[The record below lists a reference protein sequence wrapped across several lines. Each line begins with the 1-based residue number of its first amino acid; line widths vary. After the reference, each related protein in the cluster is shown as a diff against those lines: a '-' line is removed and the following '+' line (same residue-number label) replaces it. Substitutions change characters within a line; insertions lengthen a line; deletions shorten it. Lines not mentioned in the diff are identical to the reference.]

1 MLNVQADICNKF
13 FSIRNNQTDRAL
25 QMGECYKMVEEVEI
39 GSYVNCFLD
48 CLQGNMSAKRF
59 KLKLAPISYI
69 TAWMNASAHA
79 NQIAL
84 NRHKVA
90 DDIAKHIKKMSVAEI
105 VSLPP
110 SDFGKSLLIEIVT
123 GHELCKIK
131 DLEFQILALLYS
143 KKAMRDCVLA
153 SIEEDRRKSDN
164 EALRVEVLA
173 NKNGQ
178 LISKVFQVLNAIAK
192 CNIESS
198 CLILENPRQLLWES
212 LVTSVAK
219 H

>member
-1 MLNVQADICNKF
+1 
-13 FSIRNNQTDRAL
+13 
-25 QMGECYKMVEEVEI
+25 
-39 GSYVNCFLD
+39 
-48 CLQGNMSAKRF
+48 
-59 KLKLAPISYI
+59 
-69 TAWMNASAHA
+69 
-79 NQIAL
+79 
-84 NRHKVA
+84 
-90 DDIAKHIKKMSVAEI
+90 
-105 VSLPP
+105 
-110 SDFGKSLLIEIVT
+110 
-123 GHELCKIK
+123 
-131 DLEFQILALLYS
+131 
-143 KKAMRDCVLA
+143 MRDCVLA